1 MRLRDE
7 NILELFAQRIRD
19 GKYKQV
25 NHLTNI
31 LYWFAKFKWRSANG
45 DSEYMQAALATI
57 LNEPV
62 LSPYTVARNM
72 WNLYALD
79 YYDKVAMERFS

>member
-1 MRLRDE
+1 MRLKDE
-7 NILELFAQRIRD
+7 NILEEFVQRIRE

-31 LYWFAKFKWRSANG
+31 LYWFAKFKYRSPNNDYLGVAIQ
-45 DSEYMQAALATI
+45 SILAEPI
-57 LNEPV
+57 LT
-62 LSPYTVARNM
+62 PYIVARNM

-79 YYDKVAMERFS
+79 YYDKNAMERFS